1 MLCLLGGGMSLMKY
15 TLVTPHFNTKHT
27 PQKEVLTLQYG
38 VYLQIQSTHV
48 LSLYNP
54 EYAP

>member
-15 TLVTPHFNTKHT
+15 TLVTPHYNTKHT